1 MGNFRNLVVSI
12 VLEKI
17 LKSFPKPKV
26 SEDKIK
32 TETKLFGGV
41 SVAVYWKMI
50 IAI

>member
-1 MGNFRNLVVSI
+1 M
-12 VLEKI
+12 LEKI